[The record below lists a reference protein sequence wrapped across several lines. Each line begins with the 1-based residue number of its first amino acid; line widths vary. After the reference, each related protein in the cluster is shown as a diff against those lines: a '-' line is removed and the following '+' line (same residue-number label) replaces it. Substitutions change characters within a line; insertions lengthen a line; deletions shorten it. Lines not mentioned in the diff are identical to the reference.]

1 MLRDQHF
8 LAETPAV
15 FLKSI
20 MALHVGGH
28 ESNIFPMDMAI
39 SRFSDF
45 AILVYTLFFLGLHDY
60 LSRDMRFPTMWYVRP
75 ACLRIRAV

>member
-1 MLRDQHF
+1 MNFSLGQRLLVLRDQHF

-28 ESNIFPMDMAI
+28 ESNIFPMDMAS
-39 SRFSDF
+39 SRYSDLLF
-45 AILVYTLFFLGLHDY
+45 WYTHYFFLAGII
-60 LSRDMRFPTMWYVRP
+60 T
-75 ACLRIRAV
+75 

>member
-1 MLRDQHF
+1 MNLSLGQSLLLMRDQLF

-28 ESNIFPMDMAI
+28 ESNMFPMDMAI
-39 SRFSDF
+39 SRFSDLLF
-45 AILVYTLFFLGLHDY
+45 WYTNYFFLA
-60 LSRDMRFPTMWYVRP
+60 DMN
-75 ACLRIRAV
+75 I